1 MIRQKSKNKKDDS
14 SVSNYSNDKIS
25 KITVLYVNISNLT
38 IGDKLNFN

>member
-1 MIRQKSKNKKDDS
+1 MIRQKSKKKEDNS